1 MKGFLT
7 RCLPCLV
14 LMPLAAQALS
24 VTAPA
29 QHKAAMKRVFVPL
42 SNNANAVLL
51 ERVNPDPARSHIAIL
66 VTHPGHINNF
76 NYFLG
81 PALARYGYRVMLLN
95 YYGPQD
101 SFYEFIRPI
110 AEAITALRALPGV
123 EKVVLAGHSAGGPE
137 LTAYEDI
144 AEHGASACQAP
155 EVTYKCVGSD
165 FADLPRADGLMLLD
179 SAAGAPE
186 RTDALDPSIDREH
199 PNVRNPALDMYDPR
213 NGYDPATHGARYSA
227 GFLKRYY
234 AAVAARSARLIREAQ
249 SKLRRIEQG
258 RAKYKDDDPFIVP
271 GSTVQINGS
280 RPQLADILLLAHSR
294 HPHLL
299 LKANGTRAV
308 QIIHQDFAPEANPAV
323 LDRLHVTTLDTTVIH
338 YLSFQG
344 LRVDPDYHLTSDDVI
359 GVHWRSTLNSIEG
372 NVQGIRIPTLVIS
385 GTCAPHVVYLEI
397 AYEKSAARDK
407 QFAAVQGANHM
418 FGACRS
424 QYGDT
429 FDRAFDY
436 VDGWLRKPGRF
447 MSAGEAA
454 AAAGTARRFS
464 SDRTP
469 RRGALTS
476 NYRAD

>member
-1 MKGFLT
+1 MKGLIA
-7 RCLPCLV
+7 RCLLCLAFT
-14 LMPLAAQALS
+14 PLAAQALPA
-24 VTAPA
+24 TAPVHHWPA
-29 QHKAAMKRVFVPL
+29 LTRVFVPL
-42 SNNANAVLL
+42 SNNANAVVL
-51 ERVNPDPARSHIAIL
+51 ERVKPDPVRSRIAIL

-95 YYGPQD
+95 YYGPQH
-101 SFYEFIRPI
+101 SFYEFIRPV
-110 AEAITALRALPGV
+110 AKAIRALRALPGV

-137 LTAYEDI
+137 LTAYEDV
-144 AEHGASACQAP
+144 AENGAQACKAR
-155 EVTYKCVGSD
+155 EVTYKCAGKD
-165 FADLPRADGLMLLD
+165 WTDLPRADGLMLLD

-186 RTDALDPSIDREH
+186 RTDALDPSIEPGH

-213 NGYDPATHGARYSA
+213 NGYDPATHGAHYSA
-227 GFLKRYY
+227 AFLKRYY

-249 SKLRRIEQG
+249 TRLRGIEQG
-258 RAKYKDDDPFIVP
+258 RGRYKDDGPFIVP

-280 RPQLADILLLAHSR
+280 RPQLADTLLLAHSR
-294 HPHLL
+294 YPHLL

-308 QIIHQDFAPEANPAV
+308 QIIHQDFAPEANPTV
-323 LDRLHVTTLDTTVIH
+323 LDTLYVTTLDTTVIH

-372 NVQGIRIPTLVIS
+372 NVQGIKLPTLVMS

-397 AYEKSAARDK
+397 AYEKSAAQDK
-407 QFAAVQGANHM
+407 QFVAVQGANHFFM
-418 FGACRS
+418 PCRP

-429 FDRAFDY
+429 FDRAFNY

-447 MSAGEAA
+447 LSAVA
-454 AAAGTARRFS
+454 
-464 SDRTP
+464 P
-469 RRGALTS
+469 H
-476 NYRAD
+476 